1 MRVIVT
7 GGAGFIG
14 SHVVDRLLA
23 EGNEVAAID
32 NLDPFY
38 SPARKRANL
47 ADALGNERFRLIE
60 ADLRDVAT
68 LESTFQ
74 TIKPDVVVHLAARA
88 GVRPSIERPALYAEV
103 NLTGTINVLEA
114 VRKLSV
120 APKFLLASSSSVYGD
135 RLQTPF
141 RESDPVDRPVS
152 PYAATKRACELIA
165 YTYHDLYEIQTTALR
180 FFTAYGPRNRPD
192 LAMYKFA
199 DLIDRG
205 LPVPMFGDGTSM
217 RDYTYIEDVVNG
229 VARAIDR
236 CAGYEIYNIGNHS
249 PVELSRLIELI
260 GRELGKTPI
269 VDRLPDQAGDVK
281 RTFADISK
289 ARAEL
294 GFEPDVTIEEGVARF
309 VGWFQKLR

>member
-23 EGNEVAAID
+23 DGNEVAAID

-38 SPARKRANL
+38 SPAQKRANL
-47 ADALGNERFRLIE
+47 ADALRNERFRLIE
-60 ADLRDVAT
+60 ADLRDVPT
-68 LESTFQ
+68 LESTLQ
-74 TIKPDVVVHLAARA
+74 TINPDVVVHLAAKA

-114 VRKLSV
+114 VRKLPV
-120 APKFLLASSSSVYGD
+120 VPKFILASSSSVYGD

-152 PYAATKRACELIA
+152 PYAATKRACELIT
-165 YTYHDLYEIQTTALR
+165 YTYHELYDIQATALR

-192 LAMYKFA
+192 LAIYKFA

-217 RDYTYIEDVVNG
+217 RDYTYIEDVVAG
-229 VARAIDR
+229 VTRAIDR

-249 PVELSRLIELI
+249 PVELLRLIELI
-260 GRELGKTPI
+260 GRELGKSPI

-289 ARAEL
+289 ARADL
-294 GFEPDVTIEEGVARF
+294 GFEPVVSIEEGIARF
-309 VGWFQKLR
+309 VGWFQKHR

>member
-23 EGNEVAAID
+23 EGCEVAAFD

-47 ADALGNERFRLIE
+47 AEALRNDRFRLIE
-60 ADLRDVAT
+60 ADLRDIAT
-68 LESTFQ
+68 LDSSFQ
-74 TIKPDVVVHLAARA
+74 SINPEVVVHLAARA
-88 GVRPSIERPALYAEV
+88 GVRPSIERPALYADV

-120 APKFLLASSSSVYGD
+120 VPKFILASSSSVYGD

-141 RESDPVDRPVS
+141 RESDPVDRPLS
-152 PYAATKRACELIA
+152 PYAATKRACELMA
-165 YTYHDLYEIQTTALR
+165 YTYHELYGIPTTTLR

-192 LAMYKFA
+192 LAMFKFA

-217 RDYTYIEDVVNG
+217 RDYTFVSDVVAG
-229 VARAIDR
+229 VRLAIDR
-236 CAGYEIYNIGNHS
+236 RPGYEIYNIGNHS
-249 PVELSRLIELI
+249 PVELRRLIELI
-260 GRELGKTPI
+260 GRELDKTPI
-269 VDRLPDQAGDVK
+269 VDRLPDQPGDVK
-281 RTFADISK
+281 RTFADVSK

-294 GFEPDVTIEEGVARF
+294 GFEPVVSIEEGVARF
-309 VGWFQKLR
+309 IDWFQKYR